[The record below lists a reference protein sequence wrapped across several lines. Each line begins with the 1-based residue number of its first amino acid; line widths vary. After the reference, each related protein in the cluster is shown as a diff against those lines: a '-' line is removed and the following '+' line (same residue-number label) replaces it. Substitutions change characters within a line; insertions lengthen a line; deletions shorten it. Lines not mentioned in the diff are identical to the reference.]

1 MLTFRE
7 VCRKCHG
14 RCVYCGKNVLADFDS
29 WMNAQVDHF
38 VPRKAG
44 GEDTLENTVLACSVC
59 NGFKRDYEPKSLD
72 DARRYIAAKRAA
84 RMDEYLEDLAIESV
98 AS

>member
-7 VCRKCHG
+7 VSRKCHG
-14 RCVYCGKNVLADFDS
+14 QCVYCDKNVLADFDS

-44 GEDTLENTVLACSVC
+44 GEDTLENCVLACSVC

-72 DARRYIAAKRAA
+72 EARGYIAAKRAA
-84 RMDEYLEDLAIESV
+84 KMGEYLEDLL
-98 AS
+98 

>member
-29 WMNAQVDHF
+29 WMEAEVDHF

-44 GEDTLENTVLACSVC
+44 GEDTLENCVLACSVC

-72 DARRYIAAKRAA
+72 DARGYIAAERAA
-84 RMDEYLEDLAIESV
+84 RMGEYLEDLL
-98 AS
+98 